1 MSIGRFVLIYNFKTT
16 AGGRTG
22 WANIVFFV
30 PAFDNLTNPSPAH
43 KPEIEEV
50 LKYHN
55 MFSQS
60 GILVKRDD

>member
-1 MSIGRFVLIYNFKTT
+1 MQASIVTIDLLKACVEVKLIVGCT
-16 AGGRTG
+16 
-22 WANIVFFV
+22 
-30 PAFDNLTNPSPAH
+30 DE
-43 KPEIEEV
+43 EIEEV